1 MVVHLRTSTGTL
13 WSDETGAGKEITDP
27 EWISI
32 TEVCTVFTCMQTF
45 LIQLRSSRTKSQNV
59 LGAKDSR
66 FSSLWMK

>member
-1 MVVHLRTSTGTL
+1 MVVHLKTSTGAS
-13 WSDETGAGKEITDP
+13 WSNETGAGKEITDP

-32 TEVCTVFTCMQTF
+32 TEVHTVFTCMQMF
-45 LIQLRSSRTKSQNV
+45 LIQLRSSKTRSQNV